1 MKKTKV
7 KKQKMPKMVRS
18 NKNNKT
24 IKERLT
30 RAFLNSTFIISF
42 AAVVGIVALIVLSVQ
57 YGNALKYYGFSQ
69 GDIGKAMTVLTDT
82 RSSLRGI
89 VGYTDKNSIN
99 SLVKQYGEK
108 KEAFDTHMK
117 DVKEAMVTISQYEK
131 IMQSV
136 EAYWK
141 ISDAILMQGTSSDEE
156 QRVLAGKRIITEL
169 EPVYEQ
175 VYGEL
180 RTLMN
185 NNVEHGDSLYN
196 TMSLLSIV
204 LIGVIVIIVGVAIVC
219 ALRIGNKIS
228 DEIVT
233 PLSFLGKRITTFA
246 HGDLTGAFPESKQ
259 KDEITAIIS
268 DCSNMAF
275 NLNEIIS
282 DIGYLLGEMANGDF
296 TVTSHVEEKYEGEFN
311 QLLVSIKKL
320 SEQLNS
326 SLRIISGSA
335 EEVNQG
341 ASELA
346 DGAQELALGASE
358 QAQAVEV
365 LSSTVESIIAIAEE
379 SVTSAVASA
388 KQAKESAMTT
398 VTSKADMQALVE
410 AMENITATSKE
421 IEGIIGAIEGI
432 AAQTNLLSLNA
443 AIEAARAG
451 ESGRGF
457 AVVADQI
464 RKLANDSAGSA
475 ISTKELIAKSLEEI
489 EKGNV
494 LVNNTME
501 TIRVV
506 SENMESLAESA
517 NGAAEASRKQADMLG
532 NIQKGIEQISTVVHS
547 NSAASEETSAI
558 SEELSAQSISLKELV
573 SSFKLIT

>member
-1 MKKTKV
+1 M
-7 KKQKMPKMVRS
+7 
-18 NKNNKT
+18 

-30 RAFLNSTFIISF
+30 KAFLRSTIIVSLS
-42 AAVVGIVALIVLSVQ
+42 AIVGIIALLVLSIQ

-82 RSSLRGI
+82 RSALRGV

-117 DVKEAMVTISQYEK
+117 DVQEAMVTEASLQQYET
-131 IMQSV
+131 IMQSMD
-136 EAYWK
+136 AYWE
-141 ISDAILMQGTSSDEE
+141 ISDAILIQGTSSDQE
-156 QRVLAGKRIITEL
+156 QRAEAQNRIISEL

-175 VYGEL
+175 VYTEL

-185 NNVEHGDSLYN
+185 NNVDQGDSLY
-196 TMSLLSIV
+196 TSMSILSMV
-204 LIGVIVIIVGVAIVC
+204 LIVVMIVIVGVAMVC
-219 ALRIGNKIS
+219 SLRIGTKIS
-228 DEIVT
+228 GEIVT
-233 PLSFLGKRITTFA
+233 PLSLLGERINTFA
-246 HGDLTGAFPESKQ
+246 HGDLTSEFTENNQ
-259 KDEITAIIS
+259 KDEIAAIIS
-268 DCSNMAF
+268 DCKEMAS

-296 TVTSHVEEKYEGEFN
+296 TVTSGMEEKYEGEFG

-320 SEQLNS
+320 SKQLNG
-326 SLRIISGSA
+326 SLCIISGSA

-341 ASELA
+341 ASQLA

-358 QAQAVEV
+358 QAEAVEV
-365 LSSTVESIIAIAEE
+365 LSATVERIIGIAEE
-379 SVTSAVASA
+379 SVVSAVSSA
-388 KQAKESAMTT
+388 KQAKESTRTT
-398 VTSKADMQALVE
+398 TASKADMQELVD
-410 AMENITATSKE
+410 AMETITSTSKE

-457 AVVADQI
+457 AVVAEQI
-464 RKLANDSAGSA
+464 RKLANDSAQSA
-475 ISTKELIAKSLEEI
+475 ISTKELIAKSLAEI
-489 EKGNV
+489 EKGNA

-506 SENMESLAESA
+506 SENMESLADSA
-517 NGAAEASRKQADMLG
+517 DGAATASRKQADMLG
-532 NIQKGIEQISTVVHS
+532 NIQKGIEQISTVIHS

-573 SSFKLIT
+573 SSFKLNNE

>member
-1 MKKTKV
+1 MKKTK
-7 KKQKMPKMVRS
+7 
-18 NKNNKT
+18 
-24 IKERLT
+24 IKDRLT
-30 RAFLNSTFIISF
+30 GTFLRSTFIVSF
-42 AAVVGIVALIVLSVQ
+42 AAGVGVVALIVLSVQ

-82 RSSLRGI
+82 RSSLRGV

-117 DVKEAMVTISQYEK
+117 DVKAAMVTEDSLLLYEK
-131 IMQSV
+131 IMQSAD
-136 EAYWK
+136 AYWQ
-141 ISDAILMQGTSSDEE
+141 ISDAILIQGTSSEEE
-156 QRVLAGKRIITEL
+156 QKTTAQKMIISEL

-175 VYGEL
+175 VYSEL

-185 NNVEHGDSLYN
+185 NNVDHGDSLYK
-196 TMSLLSIV
+196 TMSVLSIV
-204 LIGVIVIIVGVAIVC
+204 LIGVMVIIVGVAIVC

-233 PLSFLGKRITTFA
+233 PLSFLGKRINTFA
-246 HGDLTGAFPESKQ
+246 HGDLYGEFPESKQ
-259 KDEITAIIS
+259 KDEIAAIIS
-268 DCSNMAF
+268 DCSNMAS

-296 TVTSHVEEKYEGEFN
+296 TVTSKVEEKYEGEFEL
-311 QLLVSIKKL
+311 LLVSIKRL
-320 SEQLNS
+320 SEQLKG
-326 SLRIISGSA
+326 SLKIISGSA

-346 DGAQELALGASE
+346 DGAQELALGAAE
-358 QAQAVEV
+358 QAEAVEV
-365 LSSTVESIIAIAEE
+365 LSATVEGIISIAEE
-379 SVTSAVASA
+379 SVASAVASA
-388 KQAKESAMTT
+388 KQAKESTMTT
-398 VTSKADMQALVE
+398 VASKADMQALVE
-410 AMENITATSKE
+410 AMENITSASKE

-457 AVVADQI
+457 AVVAEQI

-475 ISTKELIAKSLEEI
+475 VSTKELIAKSLAEI
-489 EKGNV
+489 EKGNI

-501 TIRVV
+501 RIRVV
-506 SENMESLAESA
+506 SENMESLAENA

-532 NIQKGIEQISTVVHS
+532 NIQKGIEQISIVVHS

-558 SEELSAQSISLKELV
+558 SEELSAQAISLKELV
-573 SSFKLIT
+573 SSFKLEGSKR

>member
-7 KKQKMPKMVRS
+7 KD
-18 NKNNKT
+18 
-24 IKERLT
+24 RLT
-30 RAFLNSTFIISF
+30 RAFMKSVFIISF
-42 AAVVGIVALIVLSVQ
+42 AAAVGIIALIALSVQ

-82 RSSLRGI
+82 RSSLRGV
-89 VGYTDKNSIN
+89 VGYTDKNSTN

-117 DVKEAMVTISQYEK
+117 DVKEAMVTKDSLAQYEK

-136 EAYWK
+136 DSYWE
-141 ISDAILMQGTSSDEE
+141 ISDAILIQGTSSDEE

-185 NNVEHGDSLYN
+185 NNVEHGDALYN
-196 TMSLLSIV
+196 TMSLLSVV
-204 LIGVIVIIVGVAIVC
+204 LIGVMVIIVGVAIVC
-219 ALRIGNKIS
+219 ALRVGNKIS

-233 PLSFLGKRITTFA
+233 PLSFLGKRINTFA

-268 DCSNMAF
+268 DCSNMAS

-282 DIGYLLGEMANGDF
+282 DMGYLLGEMANGDF
-296 TVTSHVEEKYEGEFN
+296 TVTSQVEEKYEGEFN
-311 QLLVSIKKL
+311 QLLVAIKKL
-320 SEQLNS
+320 SKQLNG

-358 QAQAVEV
+358 QAQEVEV
-365 LSSTVESIIAIAEE
+365 LSPTVESIIAIAEE

-388 KQAKESAMTT
+388 NQAKESTMISVA
-398 VTSKADMQALVE
+398 SKADMQALVE
-410 AMENITATSKE
+410 AMENITSTSKE

-432 AAQTNLLSLNA
+432 AVQTNLLSLNA

-489 EKGNV
+489 EKGNI

-517 NGAAEASRKQADMLG
+517 SGAAEASRKQADMLG

-573 SSFKLIT
+573 SSFKLADE